1 MTRVD
6 FHFNVPDKIDY
17 GCRLIRKIR
26 KAGQKAVVYCEDV
39 ARLRQFDAALW
50 SFSPLEFIPHL
61 MASDPLAAR
70 TPVILTSAV
79 AELPHHEVLV
89 NLGAEL
95 PQFFTRFERL
105 VEVVSAGPEDR
116 AQARQRFRY
125 YKDRGYP
132 LSTHEVGE

>member
-26 KAGQKAVVYCEDV
+26 KAGQRVVVYCEDA
-39 ARLRQFDAALW
+39 ARLRQFDTALW
-50 SFSPLEFIPHL
+50 SFAPLEFIPHL
-61 MASDPLAAR
+61 PASDPLAAR
-70 TPVILTSAV
+70 TPVLLASTAV
-79 AELPHHEVLV
+79 ELPHHDVLV
-89 NLGAEL
+89 NLGTSL

-105 VEVVSAGPEDR
+105 VELVSAETEDR

-125 YKDRGYP
+125 YKDRGYA
-132 LSTHEVGE
+132 LDTHEAGA

>member
-6 FHFNVPDKIDY
+6 FHFNVADKIDY

-26 KAGQKAVVYCEDV
+26 KAGQQAVVYCDDD
-39 ARLRQFDAALW
+39 ACLRQFDAALW

-70 TPVILTSAV
+70 TPVLLTSMAG
-79 AELPHHEVLV
+79 EFPHHEVLV
-89 NLGAEL
+89 NIGTGL

-105 VEVVSAGPEDR
+105 VELVGAEPQDR
-116 AQARQRFRY
+116 AQARQRYRY

-132 LSTHEVGE
+132 LATHEVGS

>member
-17 GCRLIRKIR
+17 GCRLVRKIR
-26 KAGQKAVVYCEDV
+26 KAGQQVVVYCDDD

-50 SFSPLEFIPHL
+50 SFAPLEFIPHL
-61 MASDPLAAR
+61 RASDPLAAR
-70 TPVILTSAV
+70 TPVLLADTAV
-79 AELPHHEVLV
+79 ELPHHEVLV
-89 NLGAEL
+89 NLGAGL

-105 VEVVSAGPEDR
+105 VELVSIEPEDR

-125 YKDRGYP
+125 YKDRGYA
-132 LSTHEVGE
+132 LESHEVGA

>member
-6 FHFNVPDKIDY
+6 FHFNVPDKIGY

-26 KAGQKAVVYCEDV
+26 KAGQQAVVYCDD
-39 ARLRQFDAALW
+39 AALLRQFDAALW

-61 MASDPLAAR
+61 MATDPLAAR
-70 TPVILTSAV
+70 TPVLLTSV
-79 AELPHHEVLV
+79 AGDLPHHEVLV

-95 PQFFTRFERL
+95 PPFFTRFERL
-105 VEVVSAGPEDR
+105 VEVVSAEPDDR

-125 YKDRGYP
+125 YTDRGYP
-132 LSTHEVGE
+132 LTTHEVGA